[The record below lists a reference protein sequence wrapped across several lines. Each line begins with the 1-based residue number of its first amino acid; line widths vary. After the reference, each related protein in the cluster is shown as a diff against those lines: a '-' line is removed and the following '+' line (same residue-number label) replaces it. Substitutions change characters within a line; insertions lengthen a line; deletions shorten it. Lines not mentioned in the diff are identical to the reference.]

1 MLARTLTLATA
12 FLLLLTGCGR
22 GPGTGLPVVAP
33 AILEIRPGDA
43 SEQVSPDAHIV
54 IRFADVVPDAWV
66 EYRRVRFDPPVGC
79 DFRWHPEGHT
89 LTCEPYLPLA
99 FDTTYTLVVDDV
111 APTSTTLRSSALASQ
126 SSSQTVTFSTHASD
140 ATFESPVIVASEP
153 GDGVWD
159 VRSTFKTVNLAFSE
173 PMFVPSVETAL
184 EADVIH
190 VTPSDGTAAT
200 RFGCDTFAWND
211 DLTQVRCQFASDVL
225 GHYVLRVD
233 ETLMGANGK
242 TVTSPSDVHWVVVEA
257 PSVFETTWTGTY
269 VDSRKGTF
277 TMTASFERRDTG
289 APIRVWLAF
298 GGVTAFAFG
307 PTPPFV
313 GYEPDPVR
321 LGGTVSGEF
330 SNGAGGGG
338 TLNVSGRIQ
347 NGAWTGSMHRSIGGF
362 APPQFWGGAFTLE
375 PSDTYVPLDPF
386 DSIEDGFDSPRS
398 PPPHEPPG

>member
-1 MLARTLTLATA
+1 
-12 FLLLLTGCGR
+12 
-22 GPGTGLPVVAP
+22 
-33 AILEIRPGDA
+33 
-43 SEQVSPDAHIV
+43 VSPDAHIV

-66 EYRRVRFDPPVGC
+66 EYRRVQFDPPVGC

-111 APTSTTLRSSALASQ
+111 ESVSPSLRSSALASQ

-140 ATFESPVIVASEP
+140 ATFEDPVIMASEP
-153 GDGVWD
+153 ADGVWD

-173 PMFVPSVETAL
+173 PMFVPSVEAAL

-190 VTPSDGTAAT
+190 VTPSDGTVAT

-211 DLTQVRCQFASDVL
+211 DLTQVSCEFASDVL
-225 GHYVLRVD
+225 GHHLLRVD
-233 ETLMGANGK
+233 ETLMGANGT

-269 VDSRKGTF
+269 EDTRKGTF
-277 TMTASFERRDTG
+277 TMTASFDRRDTYD
-289 APIRVWLAF
+289 PIRVWLAF
-298 GGVTAFAFG
+298 GGVTFG
-307 PTPPFV
+307 HMAPFLA
-313 GYEPDPVR
+313 YEPDPVR
-321 LGGTVSGEF
+321 LGGTVSGHIP
-330 SNGAGGGG
+330 NGSVEGG
-338 TLNVSGRIQ
+338 TLSVSSRIQ
-347 NGAWTGSMHRSIGGF
+347 NGVWTGSMHWVTGGF
-362 APPQFWGGAFTLE
+362 SAPEFWGGAFTLE

-386 DSIEDGFDSPRS
+386 DSIEDGFDFPRS